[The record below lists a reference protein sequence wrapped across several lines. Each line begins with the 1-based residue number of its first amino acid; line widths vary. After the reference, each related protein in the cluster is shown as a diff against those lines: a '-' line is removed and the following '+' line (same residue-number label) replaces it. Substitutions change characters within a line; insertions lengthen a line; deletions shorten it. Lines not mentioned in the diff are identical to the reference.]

1 MVLPLACERASCSW
15 RRRRRLLSQRLQ
27 ISTPMTT
34 ILDGRNGWVSRARV
48 GQVDTETQRDK
59 FPVLR
64 LLKVGLGVDINSTGI
79 FEAQLTRSSWLKKI
93 DSAATERLNISVSP
107 KDDLA
112 PGFYTVTGILA
123 QVAN

>member
-1 MVLPLACERASCSW
+1 MPTTL
-15 RRRRRLLSQRLQ
+15 
-27 ISTPMTT
+27 TP
-34 ILDGRNGWVSRARV
+34 DGSAVWVSGDRA

-64 LLKVGLGVDINSTGI
+64 LLKVGLGVDINATGI

-93 DSAATERLNISVSP
+93 DSAATGHLNISVSP

-123 QVAN
+123 QVTN

>member
-1 MVLPLACERASCSW
+1 
-15 RRRRRLLSQRLQ
+15 
-27 ISTPMTT
+27 MTAT
-34 ILDGRNGWVSRARV
+34 LEGRNSWVSKDQL
-48 GQVDTETQRDK
+48 GLIDTETQRDK

-93 DSAATERLNISVSP
+93 DSAATGHLNISVSP

-123 QVAN
+123 QVTN

>member
-1 MVLPLACERASCSW
+1 M
-15 RRRRRLLSQRLQ
+15 
-27 ISTPMTT
+27 STTLTP
-34 ILDGRNGWVSRARV
+34 DGSAVWVSGDRA

-93 DSAATERLNISVSP
+93 DSAATGHLNISVSP

-123 QVAN
+123 QVTN

>member
-1 MVLPLACERASCSW
+1 MRYGYREIE
-15 RRRRRLLSQRLQ
+15 Q
-27 ISTPMTT
+27 
-34 ILDGRNGWVSRARV
+34 GRSIPRHNGINSP
-48 GQVDTETQRDK
+48 
-59 FPVLR
+59 FLR

-93 DSAATERLNISVSP
+93 DSAATGHLNISVSP

-123 QVAN
+123 QVTN

>member
-1 MVLPLACERASCSW
+1 MQVGPGT
-15 RRRRRLLSQRLQ
+15 Q
-27 ISTPMTT
+27 PGT
-34 ILDGRNGWVSRARV
+34 IR
-48 GQVDTETQRDK
+48 
-59 FPVLR
+59 VLR

-79 FEAQLTRSSWLKKI
+79 FEAQLTRSRWLKKI

-112 PGFYTVTGILA
+112 PGFYTVTVTGILA